1 MRLVLQVLGW
11 FLAVVVAAVA
21 SSFGL
26 TGGWWRA
33 ALLAIAAF
41 LLAPVLWGV
50 VPLPPVW
57 RTGSVVVLL
66 LVGAVVIGIMNPLRS
81 IYRSPQAE
89 TELMRLYDARLAAW
103 PTPHES
109 AFVDTTYG
117 RVHVIVAGPE
127 NAPPLVLLHASG
139 VASWSWLFNAEAWN
153 AQVRTF
159 AIDTLG
165 DAGKSVLADVRRYP
179 RSGAEQA
186 ALYGEILDALGIER
200 APVVGAS
207 EGGFIGT
214 DLALHAP
221 GRVTALVLL
230 GPMGYAGTTSSMVR
244 IVATTF
250 FPFPALQRSTSRW
263 ALGDSAVVEDALGE
277 WFPLLLGGVLPAK
290 LRPTVF
296 GQEELRRLEVP
307 VMLVLGE
314 NDRLVGDPARAASR
328 AQAIADLRTEV
339 VPSGHMMGI
348 ERSEAIDALVLDF
361 LAVAD

>member
-1 MRLVLQVLGW
+1 MRLVLQVVGW

-21 SSFGL
+21 LSFGL

-33 ALLAIAAF
+33 VLLALAALL
-41 LLAPVLWGV
+41 LVPVLWGV
-50 VPLPPVW
+50 IPLTPVW
-57 RTGSVVVLL
+57 RVGSLAVL
-66 LVGAVVIGIMNPLRS
+66 LVGAVVIGVMSPLRS
-81 IYRSPQAE
+81 IYRSSHAE
-89 TELMRLYDARLAAW
+89 AELMRLYDARLAAW

-109 AFVDTTYG
+109 VYVDTSYG

-127 NAPPLVLLHASG
+127 GAPPLVLLHASG
-139 VASWSWLFNAEAWN
+139 VASWSWLFNAEGWN
-153 AQVRTF
+153 AHFRTF

-165 DAGKSVLADVRRYP
+165 DAGKSVLADVGRYP

-186 ALYGEILDALGIER
+186 ALYVEILDALGVER

-214 DLALHAP
+214 NLALHAP
-221 GRVTALVLL
+221 GRVSALVLL
-230 GPMGYAGTTSSMVR
+230 GPMGYAGTTSSIVR

-263 ALGDSAVVEDALGE
+263 ALGDSQVVQDALGE
-277 WFPLLLGGVLPAK
+277 WFPLLLGNVLPAK
-290 LRPTVF
+290 LRPTAF
-296 GQEELRRLEVP
+296 RSEELRRLEVP

-328 AQAIADLRTEV
+328 AQAIPDLRTEV

-348 ERSEAIDALVLDF
+348 ERSDAVNGLVLDF
-361 LAVAD
+361 LGVAD